1 MEMPRVIRAGRG
13 AAAGRT
19 SALAVAAELDA
30 AGVRPRKSRGQ
41 NFLVQPAIA
50 DRIVAA
56 AALGRGDEVFEI
68 GPGLGILSDKI
79 LRAGVRR
86 LWLVEL
92 DARLASRLE
101 SAFTGHPAVR
111 VVCQD
116 FLDVDLLELV
126 ERPPVKVIGNLP
138 FNAAAA
144 ILRRLDEMR
153 GPIGRMVLMFQREVA
168 ERIRARPGEPAYS
181 ALSVF
186 TALYWET
193 REHFRVAAGNFRPT
207 PRVDAEVIVFTPHQR
222 PPFAS
227 AEEAALLGTI
237 RAAFSAPRKTI
248 RKALAGALGAAP
260 ETVAAALA
268 HAAIDPAARPAT
280 LSVTAFMRLAGA
292 LERVGAIAVAPAEPR
307 DA

>member
-1 MEMPRVIRAGRG
+1 MPPVTRAGR
-13 AAAGRT
+13 AAAGGRT
-19 SALAVAAELDA
+19 SPLAVGAELGA

-41 NFLVQPAIA
+41 NFLVQPAVA

-56 AALGRGDEVFEI
+56 AAIAPGDEAVEI
-68 GPGLGILSDKI
+68 GPGLGILSDRI

-92 DARLASRLE
+92 DARLAARLE
-101 SAFTGHPAVR
+101 SAFKGHPAVR
-111 VVCQD
+111 VVCRD
-116 FLDVDLLELV
+116 FLELDLRELV

-153 GPIGRMVLMFQREVA
+153 GAIGRMVLMFQREVA
-168 ERIRARPGEPAYS
+168 ERIRARAGERAYS

-193 REHFRVAAGNFRPT
+193 GGHFRVAAGNFRPT
-207 PRVDAEVIVFTPHQR
+207 PRVDAEVVVFTPHHQA
-222 PPFAS
+222 PFAP
-227 AEEAALLGTI
+227 AHEAALLGTI

-248 RKALAGALGAAP
+248 RNALAGALGAPP
-260 ETVAAALA
+260 EAVAGALER
-268 HAAIDPAARPAT
+268 AAIDHAARPAT
-280 LSVTAFMRLAGA
+280 LSVADFVRLAGA
-292 LERVGAIAVAPAEPR
+292 LERAGAIAPALAEPP